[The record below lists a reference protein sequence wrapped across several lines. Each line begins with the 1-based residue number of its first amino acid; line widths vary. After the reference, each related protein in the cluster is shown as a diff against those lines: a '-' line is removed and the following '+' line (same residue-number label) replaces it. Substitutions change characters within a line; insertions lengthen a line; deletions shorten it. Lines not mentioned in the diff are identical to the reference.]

1 MRCTPAHTIPFQSP
15 DHGGEGKRGAFVWPP
30 LLSSAPSLSSTPRP
44 ATAESHCSPPLP
56 QGSGIGSPDQE
67 DSRSWR
73 EGSPLPS
80 GRSCRGSSAIAAG
93 GVRPPPGRDGFGCR
107 RKSRSP
113 ADAVADPRCREAVAV
128 GRCNAPDCW
137 LLRNDCSGGRHR
149 RRRVANGSSG
159 DCS

>member
-1 MRCTPAHTIPFQSP
+1 MRCTPARTILFQSP
-15 DHGGEGKRGAFVWPP
+15 GHGGGGKRGAFVWPP
-30 LLSSAPSLSSTPRP
+30 LLSSAPSLSSTLRP
-44 ATAESHCSPPLP
+44 AMAELYCSPPLP

-73 EGSPLPS
+73 EGSPLPF
-80 GRSCRGSSAIAAG
+80 GRSSRGSSAIASG

-107 RKSRSP
+107 RKSRSL
-113 ADAVADPRCREAVAV
+113 ADAVADPRRREAGAV

-137 LLRNDCSGGRHR
+137 LLRNDCSGGRR
-149 RRRVANGSSG
+149 RRRVVNVSNG